1 MPEANKTLNSW
12 KFTGYSRFP
21 ADAGAAV
28 GLGSQSNT
36 DAGQEGVAQSCYFA
50 LL

>member
-21 ADAGAAV
+21 DAGAAV